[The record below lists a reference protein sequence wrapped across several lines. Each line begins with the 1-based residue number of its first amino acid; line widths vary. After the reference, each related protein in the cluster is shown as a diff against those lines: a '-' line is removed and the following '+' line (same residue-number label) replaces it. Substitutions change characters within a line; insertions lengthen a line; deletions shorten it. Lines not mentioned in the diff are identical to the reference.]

1 MNRNLSLYDKS
12 PYSDK
17 ANIQLIQRGEY
28 EIRDHATG
36 VVLFKGHNKVII
48 PGSQFTACKHFNL
61 NRTVNY
67 KSYNDLLSLTDPTG
81 TIFTDAMYRASTV
94 CLFAVGTD
102 GCGAEQSQVYDVDYT
117 KIIGVD
123 SLVPFRYQNI
133 LPNVDTGNNDLT
145 GDMRDKYFGRKI
157 LGASNDTAA
166 YYFKAFDTT
175 PELKIQYLDGTPV
188 DENIYQ
194 SLNSNEAETFIE
206 LKMSITKEDCR
217 DFFIATTGIN
227 TAKVNTISL
236 LTAYPVNGDDG
247 YTYYQG
253 ILPLTK
259 LNFPSIPLIDTT
271 LGIDITY
278 HIYY

>member
-1 MNRNLSLYDKS
+1 MNKYLSLHDGHQIK
-12 PYSDK
+12 DTMK
-17 ANIQLIQRGEY
+17 NNIQRGEF
-28 EIRDHATG
+28 EIKIHGTN
-36 VVLFKGHNKVII
+36 VTLFKGHNKVII

-61 NRTVNY
+61 NRAVQY
-67 KSYNDLLSLTDPTG
+67 KSYNDLLTLTDPTG

-94 CLFAVGTD
+94 CLFAIGTD

-117 KIIGVD
+117 KIINPE

-133 LPNVDTGNNDLT
+133 LPNVETGNNDLT
-145 GDMRDKYFGRKI
+145 GSMRDIYFGRKI
-157 LGASNDTAA
+157 LGDDNNIAA
-166 YYFKAFDTT
+166 YYFKAFDTA
-175 PELKIQYLDGTPV
+175 PELKIQYIDGTPV

-194 SLNSNEAETFIE
+194 SMNSNEAETFIE
-206 LKMSITKEDCR
+206 LKMSITKEDAR

-236 LTAYPVNGDDG
+236 LTAYPVQGDDG

-253 ILPLTK
+253 IQPLTK

>member
-1 MNRNLSLYDKS
+1 MNKYLSLHDGQQIK
-12 PYSDK
+12 DTMK
-17 ANIQLIQRGEY
+17 NNIQRGEF
-28 EIRDHATG
+28 EIKIHGTNIT
-36 VVLFKGHNKVII
+36 LFKGHNKVII

-61 NRTVNY
+61 NRVVQY
-67 KSYNDLLSLTDPTG
+67 KSYNDLLTLTDPTG

-94 CLFAVGTD
+94 CLFAIGTD

-117 KIIGVD
+117 KIINPE

-133 LPNVDTGNNDLT
+133 LPNVETGNNDLT
-145 GDMRDKYFGRKI
+145 GSMRDIYFGRKI
-157 LGASNDTAA
+157 LGDDNNIAA
-166 YYFKAFDTT
+166 YYFKAFDTA
-175 PELKIQYLDGTPV
+175 PELKIQYIDGTPV

-194 SLNSNEAETFIE
+194 SMNSNEAETFIE
-206 LKMSITKEDCR
+206 LKMSITKEDAR

-236 LTAYPVNGDDG
+236 LTAYPVQGDDG

-253 ILPLTK
+253 IQPLTK